1 MGRAY
6 SSKPEGKIVL
16 GRVNRRL
23 ETVNFYLTEVR
34 DKYATLTDQY
44 RWTNLDPDRCY
55 VTVACA
61 CERISISD
69 SITMFLS
76 TNLRQRE
83 RERGRERI
91 D

>member
-34 DKYATLTDQY
+34 DKYATL
-44 RWTNLDPDRCY
+44 
-55 VTVACA
+55 
-61 CERISISD
+61 ISTGGLTWI
-69 SITMFLS
+69 
-76 TNLRQRE
+76 
-83 RERGRERI
+83 RI
-91 D
+91 DVM